1 MIDAGRQ
8 SGGTDQ
14 KEGDENRTHP
24 RYIGV
29 MTQLRPSTPL
39 LFCFGLGFSAQAT
52 ARAWIAKGGR
62 VAGTVRSAK
71 ELPAEVEPLAFDPT
85 DATTIERLRDADAIL
100 TSVPPAGDGG
110 DGSGPLDMV
119 LDQFGDQLTTLSPK
133 WVGYLSTTGVYGDV
147 QGAWVDE
154 ASPLLPISDRSRNR
168 QAAEAAWLALPLP
181 VHLFRLSG
189 IYGPG
194 RGPLAQVRS
203 GTARR
208 LLKPG
213 HVMNRI
219 HVEDIAGAILA
230 SYEQPQ
236 AGAIYNMADN
246 EPAEPATVLEYAA
259 KLLGVEPPPALPFDA
274 ATLPPM
280 AASFWAEHKRV
291 SNRKVTEELG
301 YQLKYPTYREGLAGC
316 L

>member
-1 MIDAGRQ
+1 
-8 SGGTDQ
+8 
-14 KEGDENRTHP
+14 
-24 RYIGV
+24 

-52 ARAWIAKGGR
+52 ARAWIANGGR
-62 VAGTVRSAK
+62 IAGTVRTAK
-71 ELPAEVEPLAFDPT
+71 ELPAGVEPLAFDPT
-85 DATTIERLRDADAIL
+85 DARTIERLQEADAIL
-100 TSVPPAGDGG
+100 ASVPPAGDGG
-110 DGSGPLDMV
+110 DGNGPLDRV
-119 LDQFGDQLTTLSPK
+119 LDQFGDLLKTLQPH

-154 ASPLLPISDRSRNR
+154 TSPLLPISDRSRNR
-168 QAAEAAWLALPLP
+168 QAAEEAWLALPLP

-194 RGPLAQVRS
+194 RGPLSQVRS

-230 SYEQPQ
+230 SYEKPQ
-236 AGAIYNMADN
+236 GGTIYNMADN
-246 EPAEPATVLEYAA
+246 EPAEPATVIEYAA
-259 KLLGVEPPPALPFDA
+259 KLLGVEPPPAIPFDA

-291 SNRKVTEELG
+291 SNRRVTEELG
-301 YQLKYPTYREGLAGC
+301 YRLKYPTYREGLAAC